1 MPQLLICMCCIL
13 NNFPNAYK
21 AHICKG
27 KYYRSIYRSNLIK
40 GKNHSSVKIVGA
52 RKRWPTRNRNH
63 SVFRSRSNNACSL
76 YRIHSDTVISL
87 VASWFYD
94 ARCRLARKQLFCTL
108 PARSPSPKQKRQRVY
123 FPQVLLFICIYVVFF
138 I

>member
-13 NNFPNAYK
+13 NHFPNAYK

-52 RKRWPTRNRNH
+52 RKRWPTPNRNH

-76 YRIHSDTVISL
+76 YRIHSDTIFLSGL
-87 VASWFYD
+87 LMP
-94 ARCRLARKQLFCTL
+94 RCRARKQL
-108 PARSPSPKQKRQRVY
+108 SVPSP
-123 FPQVLLFICIYVVFF
+123 FALQVPNRNDSFRFSPKFCYISVF
-138 I
+138 